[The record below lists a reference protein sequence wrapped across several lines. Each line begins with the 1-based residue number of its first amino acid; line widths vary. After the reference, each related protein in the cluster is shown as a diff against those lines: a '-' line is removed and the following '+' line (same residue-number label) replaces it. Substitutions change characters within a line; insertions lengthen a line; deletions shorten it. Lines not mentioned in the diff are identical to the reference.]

1 MQSVAFTEDE
11 TLTYLQGQRDWIEYP
26 SRQRQKDD
34 FRFATTGTVAIGSD
48 SRGGGNNSAPITFFD
63 AIILRA
69 RLYENSKLQAG
80 QARRT
85 VLSNQRAALLSAT
98 YRSGVTDAAAS
109 AQPSFSARSR
119 IVAVRI
125 TRLRRKS
132 LASHCIRN

>member
-1 MQSVAFTEDE
+1 MAAAGGAQITTVVTVP
-11 TLTYLQGQRDWIEYP
+11 TRTTRG
-26 SRQRQKDD
+26 
-34 FRFATTGTVAIGSD
+34 ATTGTVAIGSD

-109 AQPSFSARSR
+109 PQPSFSARSR
-119 IVAVRI
+119 IVAARI
-125 TRLRRKS
+125 TNGIISCRWRLGYS
-132 LASHCIRN
+132 NAM